1 MITLVIEIIMRDI
14 ILIIKIN
21 KNVIILFYILEVN
34 EYAHTRGVEQHSD
47 FAQVMQHIRV
57 ISRDKNILTFVEE

>member
-1 MITLVIEIIMRDI
+1 MKGI

-21 KNVIILFYILEVN
+21 KKCNNPFYILEVN

-47 FAQVMQHIRV
+47 FAQVMQHLERLV
-57 ISRDKNILTFVEE
+57 GTRTS